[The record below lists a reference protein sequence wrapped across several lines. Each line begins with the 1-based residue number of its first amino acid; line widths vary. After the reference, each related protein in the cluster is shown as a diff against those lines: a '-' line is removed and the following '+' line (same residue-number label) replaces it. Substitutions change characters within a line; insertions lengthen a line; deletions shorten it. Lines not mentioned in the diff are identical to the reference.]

1 MGKYVEELVTGK
13 LNEIRT
19 RNNEYEAGRIT
30 SIREYVLEVSGLEK
44 ASFYERVIV
53 SGTSEGYIISIRR
66 NSAKNSSSVF
76 LVLVT
81 AFRLS

>member
-19 RNNEYEAGRIT
+19 RNNEYEAGRII

-44 ASFYERVIV
+44 ASFYE
-53 SGTSEGYIISIRR
+53 
-66 NSAKNSSSVF
+66 
-76 LVLVT
+76 
-81 AFRLS
+81 